1 MSRPSAMLV
10 VAVTALSV
18 ACGYVLPAIRL
29 TGRAADLEALVGE
42 WSGHYESD
50 APYARSG
57 TIWFKLAAGENHAHG
72 DVRMVPEGFTRG
84 YERYRGGPG
93 PAGHEFPPASES
105 LAIRFVRAENNQV
118 NGVLEP
124 YWDPDRECQARTSFR
139 GRIEGKTIVGTF
151 VSIYARPLPETTGV
165 WKVTRR

>member
-1 MSRPSAMLV
+1 
-10 VAVTALSV
+10 VTALSV

-57 TIWFKLAAGENHAHG
+57 TIWFKLAAGEDHAHG

>member
-1 MSRPSAMLV
+1 MSRLSTILLAV
-10 VAVTALSV
+10 VTAFSV
-18 ACGYVLPAIRL
+18 GCSYVLPAIRL
-29 TGRAADLEALVGE
+29 TGRPGELEALVGE

-50 APYARSG
+50 APFARSG
-57 TIWFKLAAGENHAHG
+57 TIWFKLAAGEDHAHG
-72 DVRMVPEGFTRG
+72 DVRMVPEGFTRS
-84 YERYRGGPG
+84 YERYRGAPG
-93 PAGHEFPPASES
+93 PAGQDRPPTSES

-124 YWDPDRECQARTSFR
+124 YWDPDRECQAWTSFR

-151 VSIYARPLPETTGV
+151 VSSYAKSLPETTGV